1 MADKKSEEKQ
11 GTEETKKIDIV
22 PAKERERGDDV
33 ERTRGET
40 FVTPRTDIYETD
52 AGLVLVADV
61 AGVPT
66 GGAELNLHDGV
77 LEITA
82 HRAASGSS
90 SDAARRGRSAPEAE
104 HEPVY
109 REYEPASY
117 YRAFSLS
124 DEIDSEKIDARL
136 ADGVLTVDLP
146 RSPKAM
152 PRRIDVKAG

>member
-1 MADKKSEEKQ
+1 MADKESKKPKR
-11 GTEETKKIDIV
+11 TEETEKIDIV
-22 PAKERERGDDV
+22 PTKEYEQGEV

-40 FVTPRTDIYETD
+40 FVTPMTDIYETD
-52 AGLVLVADV
+52 AGLMLVADV

-82 HRAASGSS
+82 HR
-90 SDAARRGRSAPEAE
+90 SAPEAE
-104 HEPVY
+104 HEPAY

-117 YRAFSLS
+117 YRAFNLS
-124 DEIDSEKIDARL
+124 EEIDSEKIGAKL

-146 RSPKAM
+146 KSPKAM
-152 PRRIDVKAG
+152 PRRIEVKAG

>member
-1 MADKKSEEKQ
+1 MADKKSEKPHRTEK
-11 GTEETKKIDIV
+11 TEKIDIV
-22 PAKERERGDDV
+22 PTKERESGEV

-52 AGLVLVADV
+52 AGLMLVADV

-82 HRAASGSS
+82 HR
-90 SDAARRGRSAPEAE
+90 RAPETE
-104 HEPVY
+104 HEPAY
-109 REYEPASY
+109 REYESASY

-146 RSPKAM
+146 KSPKAM
-152 PRRIDVKAG
+152 PRRIEVKAG

>member
-1 MADKKSEEKQ
+1 MADKKSEKPHR
-11 GTEETKKIDIV
+11 TEETEKIDIV
-22 PAKERERGDDV
+22 PTKEREQGEV

-40 FVTPRTDIYETD
+40 FVTPRTDIYDTD

-61 AGVPT
+61 AGVPA
-66 GGAELNLHDGV
+66 GGVELNLHDGV

-82 HRAASGSS
+82 HRAAV
-90 SDAARRGRSAPEAE
+90 ETE
-104 HEPVY
+104 HEPAY

-124 DEIDSEKIDARL
+124 DEIDSEKIDAKL

-146 RSPKAM
+146 KSPKAR
-152 PRRIDVKAG
+152 PRRIAVKAG